1 MNTTNHSEK
10 PDFSLALGGPLFQLL
25 RRTYLSGD
33 ALELLH
39 RRILVI
45 SLVAWLPLLFLS
57 VLDGHAIGSAV
68 RIPFLY
74 DIDTHVRFLIALP
87 GLIACELIV
96 HLRLGPAVRQFEER
110 GIVVKEEL
118 PKFNAI
124 IGSVMRMRNSV
135 TLEAALLILAY
146 SIGPWAWQI
155 HVAPGAATW
164 YTMSEETHL
173 HLTPAGYWYAFVSI
187 PIFRFMLLRWYAR
200 LFLWIWFLWRTSRLK
215 LRLTPTDPD
224 RTGGLSFLGNSSY
237 AFGLLL
243 FRPGRTDSR
252 VYRKPD
258 RFRRTKALGFQTG
271 CRRGGGFPGPDRP
284 RPPSGFHSASNPG
297 EAAGPA

>member
-173 HLTPAGYWYAFVSI
+173 HLTPAGYWYAFAQHSDLSVHAVAVVRAALSLDLVSVAYVEVKTAANSNG
-187 PIFRFMLLRWYAR
+187 PGSNRWTQ
-200 LFLWIWFLWRTSRLK
+200 L
-215 LRLTPTDPD
+215 
-224 RTGGLSFLGNSSY
+224 
-237 AFGLLL
+237 
-243 FRPGRTDSR
+243 PG
-252 VYRKPD
+252 
-258 RFRRTKALGFQTG
+258 
-271 CRRGGGFPGPDRP
+271 
-284 RPPSGFHSASNPG
+284 
-297 EAAGPA
+297 